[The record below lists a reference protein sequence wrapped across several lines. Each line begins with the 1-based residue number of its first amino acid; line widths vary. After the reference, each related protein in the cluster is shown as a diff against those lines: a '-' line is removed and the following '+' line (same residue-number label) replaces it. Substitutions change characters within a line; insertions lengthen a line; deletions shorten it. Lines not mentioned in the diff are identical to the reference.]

1 MWYTQILNDVWRA
14 NPKDVWKSTVLKETQ
29 QSPGGCLFDGLHC
42 MMNFQRN
49 RQDGYLMIIIFH
61 TSPQKHVL
69 WVLIRIASP
78 SDSNEYLG
86 EAILMSTHNTFLRR
100 TQGDSNEYPQ
110 HMFLWRTLENY
121 SLIIIKYSN
130 FPKFSDRQVWANSA
144 DPRQTAPRG
153 ESDQGLHCLQFPLHL
168 LDALLETLSCSTFMV
183 ITMKF
188 LVSEIFSD
196 FCAKQCQKAA
206 TYSFPLHLRGSSCKI
221 WL

>member
-1 MWYTQILNDVWRA
+1 MKPRHFLQRKNLPIWNPNLPTKNTRSPYLRSRKDHMYAFRPFRKSQLIRQSVWIKCGKHMWYTQILNDVWRA

-86 EAILMSTHNTFLRR
+86 EAILMSTHNTF
-100 TQGDSNEYPQ
+100 
-110 HMFLWRTLENY
+110 
-121 SLIIIKYSN
+121 
-130 FPKFSDRQVWANSA
+130 
-144 DPRQTAPRG
+144 
-153 ESDQGLHCLQFPLHL
+153 
-168 LDALLETLSCSTFMV
+168 
-183 ITMKF
+183 
-188 LVSEIFSD
+188 
-196 FCAKQCQKAA
+196 
-206 TYSFPLHLRGSSCKI
+206 
-221 WL
+221 